1 MLSRTMTAGVLQRAR
16 AAVMRSDGTRK
27 FAADSLWA
35 ALDSLGA
42 RGLALLAMMLAARML
57 GASEFGKLAAV
68 LGTAQLVAGLLADSM
83 RYTAAT
89 QIAASGGAVRG
100 ARSAIVTLVIWATAA
115 TATVCALGM
124 LLSASLLA
132 RLVFTSASL
141 EPALRVAA
149 LFLFCEAL
157 GGLAQGILT
166 GFRHFRTLAYTG
178 LARGLLVLPLV
189 AWLAGSGMVSA
200 LWAFVIASAAS
211 VLIRAA
217 TIGATLKS
225 QHLSAFAPVTRRE
238 LAVLWR
244 VSVPGLM
251 VSLITVPVNWLGIIM
266 LVRSPGGYGEMGV
279 LGAANQWFSMLLF
292 IPSVLSTVTLP
303 IFSQRHASGEP
314 GSMRRVLKVS
324 VRLSLLAAVPPALAI
339 AAASPWLMGLYGAD
353 FARGWPAL
361 ALVALAAIAASTLN
375 MLLNALG
382 ASGRMFH
389 VLTSQ
394 LLWAL
399 AYLLSAYLLL
409 RAGLGASAIAAA
421 MLIGSVCRLTL
432 AVYWTRRLEQC

>member
-1 MLSRTMTAGVLQRAR
+1 
-16 AAVMRSDGTRK
+16 
-27 FAADSLWA
+27 
-35 ALDSLGA
+35 
-42 RGLALLAMMLAARML
+42 
-57 GASEFGKLAAV
+57 
-68 LGTAQLVAGLLADSM
+68 
-83 RYTAAT
+83 
-89 QIAASGGAVRG
+89 
-100 ARSAIVTLVIWATAA
+100 
-115 TATVCALGM
+115 
-124 LLSASLLA
+124 
-132 RLVFTSASL
+132 
-141 EPALRVAA
+141 
-149 LFLFCEAL
+149 
-157 GGLAQGILT
+157 
-166 GFRHFRTLAYTG
+166 
-178 LARGLLVLPLV
+178 
-189 AWLAGSGMVSA
+189 
-200 LWAFVIASAAS
+200 
-211 VLIRAA
+211 
-217 TIGATLKS
+217 
-225 QHLSAFAPVTRRE
+225 
-238 LAVLWR
+238 
-244 VSVPGLM
+244 
-251 VSLITVPVNWLGIIM
+251 
-266 LVRSPGGYGEMGV
+266 MGV

>member
-1 MLSRTMTAGVLQRAR
+1 
-16 AAVMRSDGTRK
+16 
-27 FAADSLWA
+27 
-35 ALDSLGA
+35 
-42 RGLALLAMMLAARML
+42 
-57 GASEFGKLAAV
+57 
-68 LGTAQLVAGLLADSM
+68 
-83 RYTAAT
+83 
-89 QIAASGGAVRG
+89 
-100 ARSAIVTLVIWATAA
+100 
-115 TATVCALGM
+115 
-124 LLSASLLA
+124 
-132 RLVFTSASL
+132 
-141 EPALRVAA
+141 
-149 LFLFCEAL
+149 
-157 GGLAQGILT
+157 
-166 GFRHFRTLAYTG
+166 
-178 LARGLLVLPLV
+178 
-189 AWLAGSGMVSA
+189 
-200 LWAFVIASAAS
+200 
-211 VLIRAA
+211 
-217 TIGATLKS
+217 
-225 QHLSAFAPVTRRE
+225 
-238 LAVLWR
+238 VLWR